1 MEYAIISA
9 ICLINS
15 SCFRVS
21 DWMERSTKYNPTEKI
36 LMLRNNKIELLIT
49 MVADAFHYLGGRD
62 TCNLLAKL

>member
-1 MEYAIISA
+1 
-9 ICLINS
+9 
-15 SCFRVS
+15 
-21 DWMERSTKYNPTEKI
+21 MERSTKYNPTEKI